1 MSHKYRYFTTVLNK
15 RYIATRHSIITLP
28 AQLNCMKRL
37 LGMLVFVLG
46 VSAAQAQVIPV
57 YKVDDLVN
65 RYSNS
70 DTLYIV
76 NFFATWCGPCIKE
89 LPEFDHMADAYK
101 NKPVKI
107 LLVSVDFPK
116 DYPKKL
122 ASFVKKR
129 KLEREVVWLNES
141 NANYFIPKIDNR
153 WQGSIPATLI
163 VNNKTEY
170 KNFFEGMISAKQ
182 LQVLIDKQLALNY

>member
-1 MSHKYRYFTTVLNK
+1 
-15 RYIATRHSIITLP
+15 
-28 AQLNCMKRL
+28 MKKL
-37 LGMLVFVLG
+37 IGLVALIMV
-46 VSAAQAQVIPV
+46 AAALQAQVIPV
-57 YKVDDLVN
+57 YKVDNLVN
-65 RYSNS
+65 RYANS

-89 LPEFDHMADAYK
+89 LPEFDHMADAYQ
-101 NKPVKI
+101 NRPVKV

-116 DYPKKL
+116 DYKKL

-129 KLEREVVWLNES
+129 KLQHEVVWLNES
-141 NANYFIPKIDNR
+141 DANYFIPRIDNR

-182 LQVLIDKQLALNY
+182 LQVLIDKQLSLNN

>member
-1 MSHKYRYFTTVLNK
+1 
-15 RYIATRHSIITLP
+15 
-28 AQLNCMKRL
+28 MKKL
-37 LGMLVFVLG
+37 LGILSLIMIT
-46 VSAAQAQVIPV
+46 SAARAQNIPEF
-57 YKVDDLVN
+57 KVDDLLK
-65 RYSNS
+65 RYSS
-70 DTLYIV
+70 ADTLYIV
-76 NFFATWCGPCIKE
+76 NFFATWCGPCMKE
-89 LPEFDHMADAYK
+89 MPEFDHMADAYK
-101 NKPVKI
+101 DKPVKV

-122 ASFVKKR
+122 VAFAKKR
-129 KLEREVVWLNES
+129 KLQHELMWLNES
-141 NANYFIPKIDNR
+141 DANYFIPKIDNR